1 MKIGSLV
8 CVRKTKFKTFK
19 AETKAWLAFLSQ
31 IFVEPCGLNKFNNQ
45 VQQKFEQRQIIEKIL
60 GINYILLGLLDE
72 PKQAV
77 D

>member
-1 MKIGSLV
+1 M
-8 CVRKTKFKTFK
+8 KFKTFK
-19 AETKAWLAFLSQ
+19 AETRPGSLSSSQ
-31 IFVEPCGLNKFNNQ
+31 IFVKPCGLNKFNNQ
-45 VQQKFEQRQIIEKIL
+45 VQQKFEPRQIIEKIL